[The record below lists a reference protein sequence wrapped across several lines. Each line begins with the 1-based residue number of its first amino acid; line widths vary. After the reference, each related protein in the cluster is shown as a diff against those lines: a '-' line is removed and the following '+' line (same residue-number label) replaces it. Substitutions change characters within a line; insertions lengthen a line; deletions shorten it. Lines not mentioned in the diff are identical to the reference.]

1 MLAVTVLVVV
11 RTEYIVLIKHG
22 KDEQSQNRYAVEGKV
37 SQSIELLLTY

>member
-1 MLAVTVLVVV
+1 MLAVTVVV

-22 KDEQSQNRYAVEGKV
+22 KDEENQNRYVVEGKV